1 LTWKA
6 VGRSCM
12 LFDNIEYF
20 VVSQVTKII
29 RDKGQVV
36 VLASICCRCCS
47 CLMLMPLFILLCL
60 DGVPPVFYNSLAL
73 GIAIAKTWFL

>member
-1 LTWKA
+1 
-6 VGRSCM
+6 M

-29 RDKGQVV
+29 RDKG
-36 VLASICCRCCS
+36 AGCCACKY
-47 CLMLMPLFILLCL
+47 LLQMLFMPDADAPFFILLCL

-73 GIAIAKTWFL
+73 GITTAKTSFL

>member
-1 LTWKA
+1 
-6 VGRSCM
+6 M

-60 DGVPPVFYNSLAL
+60 DGVPPVFYNSLAF
-73 GIAIAKTWFL
+73 GIATAKTSFL